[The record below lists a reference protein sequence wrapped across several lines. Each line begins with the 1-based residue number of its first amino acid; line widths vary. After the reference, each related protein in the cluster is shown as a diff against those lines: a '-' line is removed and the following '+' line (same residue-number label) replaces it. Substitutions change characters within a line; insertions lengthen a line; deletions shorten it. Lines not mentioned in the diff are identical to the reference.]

1 MVFISFCYISR
12 CYPSDKCHKSVFLS
26 RLRVMNTNWPPL
38 CGSSTGWAWQ
48 SWSPR
53 WAWSCWTSGE
63 SLHHLLSS
71 RKLKQTLN
79 MFTGRLSRMRC
90 WSCFP
95 PLFPGSS
102 WIPRN
107 PWTPRHQGTQSEF
120 VDLIKKICTFSCCER
135 AVTHP
140 TMLIDFVRRVSA
152 VWMEPRETAD
162 LLAPRWSSQNLIIDW
177 FEISVWRLAAI
188 PVWLSRSWFLLYS
201 LTGRAWCPWWE
212 RCPR

>member
-63 SLHHLLSS
+63 SLYHLLSS

-120 VDLIKKICTFSCCER
+120 VDLIKKICTFSCCDV
-135 AVTHP
+135 VTSGDSP
-140 TMLIDFVRRVSA
+140 DDA
-152 VWMEPRETAD
+152 
-162 LLAPRWSSQNLIIDW
+162 DW
-177 FEISVWRLAAI
+177 FCAQGFSGLDGAKGDSGPAGPKVE
-188 PVWLSRSWFLLYS
+188 
-201 LTGRAWCPWWE
+201 
-212 RCPR
+212 